1 MVTQPVYWEFV
12 DYRQFDFRLLS
23 VCALCL
29 FSAACVQEERPDH
42 ASADKLPFGQV
53 LEPRED
59 EPLTGPFAIRGWA
72 LSENG
77 IQQVAIYEDRVFLA
91 NAKLGLSSPEAHDA
105 QPSFPGSAN
114 AGWRFDA
121 DPGIFT
127 SARHEL
133 TVQARSKTGAIR
145 ELASLKVV
153 IGTPF
158 GKMDEP
164 ENGRQIVEPFPI
176 RGWAISEHGVDQVI
190 IYVDGK
196 FFANPRLGVE
206 RPDIKAAFPRAK
218 DNFTSGWHF
227 DATPAMFTP
236 GTHEIVA
243 RVRSKGGV
251 VRELGKAQVNIGR

>member
-1 MVTQPVYWEFV
+1 MDDRHFNLHV
-12 DYRQFDFRLLS
+12 LGA
-23 VCALCL
+23 CALCVL
-29 FSAACVQEERPDH
+29 SAACVQEEKPDH
-42 ASADKLPFGQV
+42 SSADKLPFGQV
-53 LEPRED
+53 LEPKED
-59 EPLTGPFAIRGWA
+59 EPITGPFAIRGWA

-77 IQQVAIYEDRVFLA
+77 IQQVEIYEDRVFLA
-91 NAKLGLSSPEAHDA
+91 NARMGLSSPEAQDA

-114 AGWRFDA
+114 AGFRFDA

-133 TVQARSKTGAIR
+133 TVQARSKTGAVR

-164 ENGRQIVEPFPI
+164 EDGRQIAEPFPI
-176 RGWAISEHGVDQVI
+176 RGWAVSEHGVDQVM

-206 RPDIKAAFPRAK
+206 RPDIRAAFPRAK

-236 GTHEIVA
+236 GRHEIVA

-251 VRELGKAQVNIGR
+251 VRELGKAKVNIRR

>member
-1 MVTQPVYWEFV
+1 M
-12 DYRQFDFRLLS
+12 DYRRFDLRVLC

-29 FSAACVQEERPDH
+29 FSAACVQEEKPDH
-42 ASADKLPFGQV
+42 SSADKLPFGQV

-59 EPLTGPFAIRGWA
+59 EPINGPFAIRGWA

-77 IQQVAIYEDRVFLA
+77 IQQVTIYEDRIFLA
-91 NAKLGLSSPEAHDA
+91 NAKLGLSSPEAQKA
-105 QPSFPGSAN
+105 QPNFPGSAN
-114 AGWRFDA
+114 AGWRFDT

-133 TVQARSKTGAIR
+133 TVQARSKTGAVR

-158 GKMDEP
+158 GKLDEP
-164 ENGRQIVEPFPI
+164 EDGREIAGPFPI

-206 RPDIKAAFPRAK
+206 RPDIKVAFPKAK

-236 GTHEIVA
+236 GKHEIVA
-243 RVRSKGGV
+243 LVRSKGGA
-251 VRELGKAQVNIGR
+251 VRELGKAKVYIP